1 MERNEFL
8 KLFGTGTLAVCAG
21 CAIES
26 CSSNDSSNPVPAP
39 TNVDF
44 TLDISVAPNTSLQTA
59 GGSVSNSGVIVAR
72 VSTSEF
78 TALSQACTHQGTTVA
93 YQPTPQNFL
102 CPNHGSKF
110 STAGAVLLGPAT
122 SPLKKYNT
130 ELTGTNLRV
139 FS

>member
-8 KLFGTGTLAVCAG
+8 KLLGTGTLAVCAG
-21 CAIES
+21 CAMES
-26 CSSNDSSNPVPAP
+26 CSSASNSNPVPAP

-44 TLDISVAPNTSLQTA
+44 TLDINVAPNTALQTP
-59 GGSVSNSGVIVAR
+59 GGSVSNSGVIVVR

-78 TALSQACTHQGTTVA
+78 TAVSQACTHQGTTVT

-110 STAGAVLLGPAT
+110 STTGSVLLGPAT